1 LDDATSALDT
11 QSEAVVEKALD
22 NARAGRTCI
31 VVSHRLSSIIN
42 ADLILYVDGGKIIEK
57 GTHAQ
62 LMAREGYYFKLQKA
76 NLGK

>member
-1 LDDATSALDT
+1 MSGCLSVCV
-11 QSEAVVEKALD
+11 QVVERALD

-31 VVSHRLSSIIN
+31 VISHRLSSIVN
-42 ADLILYVDGGKIIEK
+42 ADLILYVDKGRILEK

-62 LMAREGYYFKLQKA
+62 LMAKENHYYKLQKA